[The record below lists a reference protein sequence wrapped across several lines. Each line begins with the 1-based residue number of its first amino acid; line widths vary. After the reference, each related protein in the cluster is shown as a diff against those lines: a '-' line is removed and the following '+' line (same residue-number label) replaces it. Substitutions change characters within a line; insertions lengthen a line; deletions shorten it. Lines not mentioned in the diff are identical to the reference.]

1 MKLQAAM
8 STNMW
13 IFTNG
18 LNCGPTNY
26 ICSAI
31 ENELKKNRLK
41 RTLDNYPLLFGFAF
55 ADDLITV
62 TSSMKRAI
70 FRPPFA

>member
-1 MKLQAAM
+1 M

-31 ENELKKNRLK
+31 EDELKKNRLK
-41 RTLDNYPLLFGFAF
+41 RACKLENYPLLFGFAF
-55 ADDLITV
+55 ADDLIYGGKFTDISGCQV
-62 TSSMKRAI
+62 N
-70 FRPPFA
+70 